1 MLKPDPACRR
11 GWRAAVGALAVAAA
25 SAAAGEQAP
34 HTMSLPDAV
43 RAAVANSR
51 AIRDARLAR
60 ASDHLDLRLA
70 QDQFRPD
77 LIVSSGLY
85 RNQTWTNPHN
95 ADDTFAAGYG
105 ADVQAAVR
113 MAIPTGGEVVFVWD
127 GATSRENDRGGAAV
141 AAEHGHGWQ
150 VDLVQPLLRGGG
162 VTVGMA
168 ELSTARLADRQSAL
182 ALGQDLMSVVTRAIL
197 TFRDLA
203 RAGRELEIVRGS
215 LADARQLAEVNSA
228 LIDAGRMAPV
238 DLVQT
243 ETEVANKEV
252 DVLVAE
258 NRVEAARLA
267 LVDVLD
273 LPVGT
278 VIEPAY
284 TPSVAVAP
292 PDRAVVEALAL
303 ERRPDLLSAQLDA
316 EIAALELTVAAN
328 DRLPD
333 LNLAATYGGA
343 VAHPL
348 VLDDSLRDRGWST
361 GLMLGYTFGD
371 VSRSVRYGQAKIAV
385 ERAEVAVRE
394 LEDRVRLEVANR
406 VREVGVLQRGVDL
419 ARRARELSE
428 RQLEVEGE
436 KLRVGRSS
444 NFEYLRLQSD
454 LVAARARELAAAVAY
469 LDALTL
475 LDETIG
481 TTLDTWGIT
490 VEALDREAP

>member
-1 MLKPDPACRR
+1 MSFLPRR
-11 GWRAAVGALAVAAA
+11 GGGVIAAAAAALAAG
-25 SAAAGEQAP
+25 AAGGAAGAAP
-34 HTMSLPDAV
+34 LTMSLSDAV

-60 ASDHLDLRLA
+60 ASDTLDLRLA
-70 QDQFRPD
+70 RDQFRPD
-77 LIVSSGLY
+77 LIVSSGLSL
-85 RNQTWTNPHN
+85 NQTWTNPRN
-95 ADDTFAAGYG
+95 ARDTMAAGEG

-113 MAIPTGGEVVFVWD
+113 MAIPTGGEVQFVWD
-127 GATSRENDRGGAAV
+127 AASSRDRERGGPVA
-141 AAEHGHGWQ
+141 AAEHGRGWQ
-150 VDLVQPLLRGGG
+150 VALVQPLLRGGG
-162 VTVGMA
+162 VAVGTA
-168 ELSTARLADRQSAL
+168 DLAIARLADRQSAL
-182 ALGQDLMSVVTRAIL
+182 ALGQSLMSVITRAIL
-197 TFRDLA
+197 AYRDLS
-203 RAGRELEIVRGS
+203 RAVRELEIVRGS
-215 LADARQLAEVNSA
+215 LADARRLVEVSSA

-243 ETEVANKEV
+243 ETDVANKEV
-252 DVLVAE
+252 DVRVAE
-258 NRVEAARLA
+258 NAGEAARLA

-278 VIEPAY
+278 VIEPSYA
-284 TPSVAVAP
+284 PSAAVAP
-292 PDRAVVEALAL
+292 PDRAAVEALAL
-303 ERRPDLLSAQLDA
+303 DRRPDLLSAELDV
-316 EIAALELTVAAN
+316 EIASLELKVAAN

-333 LNLAATYGGA
+333 LDLAASYGGA

-348 VLDDSLRDRGWST
+348 ALDDSLRDRGWST
-361 GLMLGYTFGD
+361 GLTLGYTFGD
-371 VSRSVRYGQAKIAV
+371 VSRPVRYGQAKIAV
-385 ERAEVAVRE
+385 ERAELTLRE

-454 LVAARARELAAAVAY
+454 LVASRARELAAAVAY
-469 LDALTL
+469 LDSLTL

-490 VEALDREAP
+490 VEAPDREGP